1 MQPARVIGDKK
12 QREFQFTDK
21 DFNYIR
27 QLVSDNT
34 GIVLSEAKRD
44 MVYGRLSRRIREL
57 RLSSYKAYCDRLK
70 NGDEEELIAFTNALT
85 TNLTSFFREPHH
97 FDFLKN
103 KLLPELKNSKA
114 DRKLRIWS
122 AGCSSGEEPYS
133 IAMVVH
139 EVFATVI
146 DSWDIKI
153 LATDLDSN
161 MVQKAANGIYTE
173 ERVTG
178 LEKNRLNKY
187 VKSGSGDNV
196 GMVKMSPKLQKLI
209 TFKELNLMHE
219 WPMTGPF
226 DFMFCRN
233 VVIYFDKPTQKIL
246 FDRYA
251 DLLAPKAHLFIGH
264 SESLHNVTTRFNL
277 LGKTIYQKM
286 N

>member
-1 MQPARVIGDKK
+1 MLAARKLGDTKK
-12 QREFQFTDK
+12 REFEFTDK
-21 DFNYIR
+21 DFNYIQ
-27 QLVSDNT
+27 QLVADST
-34 GIVLSEAKRD
+34 GIVLSEGKRD
-44 MVYGRLSRRIREL
+44 MVYSRLARRIREL
-57 RLSSYKAYCDRLK
+57 KLNSYKLYCDRLK
-70 NGDEEELIAFTNALT
+70 NGDEDELIAFTNAIT

-103 KLLPELKNSKA
+103 KLLPEIKKNKSS
-114 DRKLRIWS
+114 RKLRVWS

-133 IAMVVH
+133 IAMVVY
-139 EVFATVI
+139 EVFETVL

-161 MVQKAANGIYTE
+161 MVQTAANGVYTD

-178 LEKNRLNKY
+178 LAKSRLNKF
-187 VKSGSGDNV
+187 VKSGSAHNAGK
-196 GMVKMSPKLQKLI
+196 VKMSPKLQNLI
-209 TFKELNLMHE
+209 TFKELNLMND
-219 WPMTGPF
+219 WPIKGPF

-251 DLLAPKAHLFIGH
+251 DLLAPNAHLFIGH

-277 LGKTIYQKM
+277 LGKTIYQKQQ
-286 N
+286 